1 MKSLRIL
8 IRMDLLLRLG
18 AHFEMPFTLIKFPK
32 KFPSSIF
39 ILFKLCILFS
49 NFAEGIIF
57 MDAWHLNGHLM
68 EFSFFKF
75 SLTESNFY
83 IRSKSFCQNNC
94 CKIPKVEDRNFCF
107 LKGWLILMVVDKR

>member
-68 EFSFFKF
+68 VFSFFKF

-83 IRSKSFCQNNC
+83 IRSKSFARTTVVRYPKL
-94 CKIPKVEDRNFCF
+94 KIEIFVF
-107 LKGWLILMVVDKR
+107 